1 MSARFVYKPK
11 RYTRR
16 GSMKTNGKFQK
27 DAMTTDQ
34 KFRNEDEHLHELD
47 KRHLKESAE
56 DPGPVPQPR
65 KKSPPRKD

>member
-1 MSARFVYKPK
+1 
-11 RYTRR
+11 
-16 GSMKTNGKFQK
+16 MKTNGKFQK

-56 DPGPVPQPR
+56 NPGPIPQSG
-65 KKSPPRKD
+65 KKSDRTKTRGPSKD

>member
-1 MSARFVYKPK
+1 MD
-11 RYTRR
+11 TTR

-47 KRHLKESAE
+47 KRHLKESAQ
-56 DPGPVPQPR
+56 DPGPIPQSGKKTGNAKRR
-65 KKSPPRKD
+65 KTEA